1 MSGSMKSD
9 DLLLLALHGFVIS
22 VGFFISIYPGKESNV
37 TENNENDV
45 HSNISYKIL
54 LFFSEE
60 VYDHN
65 AELRS

>member
-9 DLLLLALHGFVIS
+9 DLLLLTLHGFVIS
-22 VGFFISIYPGKESNV
+22 VGFFISIYPGKEGNV

-54 LFFSEE
+54 LFF
-60 VYDHN
+60 
-65 AELRS
+65 

>member
-1 MSGSMKSD
+1 MSGSRRCD
-9 DLLLLALHGFVIS
+9 DLLLLALHGFIIS
-22 VGFFISIYPGKESNV
+22 VGFFISIYPGKESNL

-54 LFFSEE
+54 LFFSED

-65 AELRS
+65 AELR